1 MTDEALASMNAH
13 GVRDLSGDSNM
24 AIRTSFHGSIG
35 RNSET
40 KTVGDTTVT
49 KFSVANNS
57 GYGDKKKTSWVDC
70 DIWGARGE
78 KLSMYLTKGQSVLV
92 YGEMDLNVYQG
103 KDGTT
108 KASFKCRVTDI
119 ELLGSKKDS
128 EKSDESPSYAHQA
141 PKSNYANDGVD
152 FDDSIPF

>member
-1 MTDEALASMNAH
+1 
-13 GVRDLSGDSNM
+13 M

-57 GYGDKKKTSWVDC
+57 GYGDKKKTHWVDC
-70 DIWGARGE
+70 DLWGTRGE

-103 KDGTT
+103 KDGST

-119 ELLGSKKDS
+119 ELLGSKKDG
-128 EKSDESPSYAHQA
+128 EKSEDSPSYAHQA
-141 PKSNYANDGVD
+141 PANGGGVTM
-152 FDDSIPF
+152 DDDIPFGRMGDFQH